1 MRCSTCFPT
10 PLICCMARRGT
21 ENQVDSDSDRGGEMA
36 KKKTDRG
43 ITEVARTIGST
54 LGNAVV
60 QASRVVEGVKAAA
73 KAGAETYSKKT
84 FRPKARGTAKPARK
98 AAAKK
103 RTARPKG

>member
-1 MRCSTCFPT
+1 
-10 PLICCMARRGT
+10 MARKKQIGSM
-21 ENQVDSDSDRGGEMA
+21 SD
-36 KKKTDRG
+36 
-43 ITEVARTIGST
+43 VARKIGST
-54 LGNAVV
+54 LGDAVV

>member
-84 FRPKARGTAKPARK
+84 SKPRGRRAAAKPA
-98 AAAKK
+98 KK
-103 RTARPKG
+103 KTARRKSVG